1 MKIDRV
7 DSSTEGFF
15 RFMEFYLGV
24 KTFWMPMGLPINNYT
39 EVIFSLDDEWTWLD
53 LDHSGEFPQ
62 LVEIP
67 DEPKK
72 WGHPQPRSWL
82 FASTGL
88 S

>member
-7 DSSTEGFF
+7 DSATEGFF

-24 KTFWMPMGLPINNYT
+24 EVFWMPLMLPINNYT
-39 EVIFSLDDEWTWLD
+39 EAIFSLDGGWVWLD
-53 LDHSGEFPQ
+53 LDHSTEFPQ

-67 DEPKK
+67 DEPSK
-72 WGHPQPRSWL
+72 WGRPRSHHWL
-82 FASTGL
+82 FANTGL